1 MKSCYIVTGT
11 TSGLGLAFIKQLV
24 LEGHLVYSV
33 SRKTT
38 NSIEELKLNDGFKH
52 LECDL
57 ADNNTLIKIF
67 ETIKGSLKTKA
78 LNSITLINNAGTI
91 NPIGNVG
98 KTDVDL
104 LSLSID
110 TNIKAPILLSEL
122 FIQFTQELA
131 IEKNILNISSG
142 AGRNPY
148 AGWATYCAAKAGL
161 DLFTKCIGVEQQ
173 DEIHSVKVI
182 SFAPGVVDTNMQDT
196 IRSAPKETFSSV
208 SRFIDLKENNQLLP
222 APFVAHKLLEL
233 LQSDKTIGGELYD
246 IRDFIQE
253 KQ

>member
-1 MKSCYIVTGT
+1 MKNCYIVTGT

-24 LEGHLVYSV
+24 AEKHLVYSI
-33 SRKTT
+33 SRKTNT
-38 NSIEELKLNDGFKH
+38 TIEELFENHFFQH

-57 ADNNTLIKIF
+57 ADENTLRKTFLTIIEDLKAK
-67 ETIKGSLKTKA
+67 EIKGL
-78 LNSITLINNAGTI
+78 TLINNAGTI

-98 KTDVDL
+98 KTDLSL
-104 LSLSID
+104 LSNSID

-122 FIQFTQELA
+122 FIAFAQPLS
-131 IEKNILNISSG
+131 INKSILNISSG
-142 AGRNPY
+142 AGRKPY

-161 DLFTKCIGVEQQ
+161 DLFTQCIGVEQA
-173 DEIHSVKVI
+173 EEKHPIKVI
-182 SFAPGVVDTNMQDT
+182 SFAPGVVDTNMQDK
-196 IRSAPKETFSSV
+196 IRSAPKETFGSV

-233 LQSDKTIGGELYD
+233 LHSNKTASGELYD